1 MASIVGCAISLYKVA
16 QSNRT
21 FFLHLYYLEISNIW
35 SFIFTPLSDKTNM
48 RTRGLMWMILLIYTF
63 FVVSGIIGVINA
75 FPKIRKALDRKP
87 KFGNFHSFP
96 SQTLHYT

>member
-1 MASIVGCAISLYKVA
+1 
-16 QSNRT
+16 
-21 FFLHLYYLEISNIW
+21 
-35 SFIFTPLSDKTNM
+35 
-48 RTRGLMWMILLIYTF
+48 MILLIYTF

-96 SQTLHYT
+96 PQTLHYT

>member
-1 MASIVGCAISLYKVA
+1 
-16 QSNRT
+16 
-21 FFLHLYYLEISNIW
+21 
-35 SFIFTPLSDKTNM
+35 
-48 RTRGLMWMILLIYTF
+48 MILLIYTF

-96 SQTLHYT
+96 PRTLHYT